1 MKYPF
6 IELTGTDDEKILIN
20 IIQIGWIEPNK
31 SGSKIILNLV
41 NYSLPKKVK
50 ESYETI
56 RSLIGNSDFPR

>member
-20 IIQIGWIEPNK
+20 AIHIGWIEPNK
-31 SGSKIILNLV
+31 SGSKIIFNIS

-50 ESYETI
+50 ESYEVV
-56 RSLIGNSDFPR
+56 RSLLLNPDFSR